1 MGGFKMRTPAIA
13 GSWYPNSDA
22 EILEILGDTTVTE
35 KSRPAVVMVPHAG
48 YQFSGAVA
56 ARCFAKV
63 EAKDYEKII
72 ILAPSHHVAMYRTF
86 SVEPAGEVATPF
98 GAVNFSQELHNAL
111 DKLPGSKYTANAH
124 PVEHAIDI
132 QLPLIKHFFPNC
144 QVGGMI
150 VGQWDCQTNE
160 DVALLSNF
168 AKEFRKLLDKKTL
181 VVIST
186 DFTHFGS
193 NYGYTPFVSDVE
205 HRLPQLDSDLFDAF
219 SSNDN
224 NNWAKILHN
233 TGATVCGASCMHL
246 MLATLPANAK
256 FEKLEYY
263 NSALKLNDWNNAVGY
278 TTALIQADWQEP
290 LKELHLSKKPMA
302 AISQEAGET
311 LVKIAEYSLRSTLF
325 GKQIAGNFQIKKNIY
340 EELQKPCG
348 AFVTLTKHGQLR
360 GCIGEIIANR
370 PVLNVVFDRAVSA
383 ALNDTR
389 FNPVTSDEFGSLEI
403 EVSVLS
409 QPVPIDGPEDIV
421 IGRDGVI
428 LQKYN
433 SSAVFL
439 PQVAPEQGWDVPTM
453 LAHLSLKAGLSQ
465 DAWKEGCK
473 FQTFQA
479 QIFHQK
485 KDYYSI

>member
-1 MGGFKMRTPAIA
+1 M
-13 GSWYPNSDA
+13 
-22 EILEILGDTTVTE
+22 L
-35 KSRPAVVMVPHAG
+35 PHAG

-56 ARCFAKV
+56 ARCLAHV
-63 EAKDYEKII
+63 NPQGYEKII
-72 ILAPSHHVAMYRTF
+72 ILAPSHHVAMYKTF

-98 GAVNFSQELHNAL
+98 GTVNFSQELHDAL
-111 DKLPGSKYTANAH
+111 ENLPGSKFTPNAH

-132 QLPLIKHFFPNC
+132 QLPLIKHFFPDC
-144 QVGGMI
+144 QVGGII
-150 VGQWDCQTNE
+150 VGQWDFQTGE
-160 DVALLSNF
+160 DLALLSNF
-168 AKEFRKLLDKKTL
+168 AKEFRKLTDDKTL

-193 NYGYTPFVSDVE
+193 NYGYTPFLNDIE
-205 HRLPQLDSDLFDAF
+205 HRLPELDQDLFNAF

-224 NNWAKILHN
+224 NSWAKILHD

-246 MLATLPANAK
+246 MLAVLPQNAK

-278 TTALIQADWQEP
+278 TTALINADWQQPLKKLQLSKEP
-290 LKELHLSKKPMA
+290 LA
-302 AISQEAGET
+302 AISEEAGET
-311 LVKIAEYSLRSTLF
+311 LVKIAEHSLRSALF
-325 GKQIAGNFQIKKNIY
+325 GKDVTGDFQIKKNIY
-340 EELQKPCG
+340 EELQKHCG

-370 PVLNVVFDRAVSA
+370 PVLNVVYDRAVSA
-383 ALNDTR
+383 AFHDTR
-389 FNPVTSDEFGSLEI
+389 FTPVTEQEFGSLDI

-409 QPVPIDGPEDIV
+409 QPAPINGPQDIV

-433 SSAVFL
+433 TSAVFL

-453 LAHLSLKAGLSQ
+453 LTHLSVKAGLSP

-473 FQTFQA
+473 FHTFQA

-485 KDYYSI
+485 KDYYSV